1 MSEQEGAGTESG
13 GLIVGVGGS
22 MAALR
27 ELAEP
32 PRLSPSELDIVSWY
46 ALLVQR
52 LSGPKMGD
60 DRGPAKEPPWMKQG
74 PQIEVVEVLDEDPP
88 IIIVGGRGL
97 GAATAVWI
105 DGSPAPWQAAD
116 DDVLRIALRESPTET
131 LILIRTPE
139 GDVAGRLTPNG

>member
-13 GLIVGVGGS
+13 SLIVGVGGS

-32 PRLSPSELDIVSWY
+32 TRLSASELDIVSWY
-46 ALLVQR
+46 AKLVQR
-52 LSGPKMGD
+52 LSGPKTGD

-74 PQIEVVEVLDEDPP
+74 PQIEAVEVLDEDPP
-88 IIIVGGRGL
+88 VIIVGGRGL

-105 DGSPAPWQAAD
+105 DGSPASWQAAD
-116 DDVLRIALRESPTET
+116 DDVLRIALRESPTKT
-131 LILIRTPE
+131 LILIRTPD

>member
-1 MSEQEGAGTESG
+1 
-13 GLIVGVGGS
+13 
-22 MAALR
+22 
-27 ELAEP
+27 
-32 PRLSPSELDIVSWY
+32 
-46 ALLVQR
+46 
-52 LSGPKMGD
+52 
-60 DRGPAKEPPWMKQG
+60 MKQG